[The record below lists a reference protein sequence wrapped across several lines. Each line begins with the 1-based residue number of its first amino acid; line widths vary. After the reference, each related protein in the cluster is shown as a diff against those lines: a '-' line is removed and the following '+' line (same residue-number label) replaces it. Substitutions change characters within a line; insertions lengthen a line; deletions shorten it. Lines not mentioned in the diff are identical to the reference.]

1 VDDTAVVESGG
12 GRFCSGNEADL
23 QIGVGAY
30 GNVVTGDND
39 PVSVTDKS
47 GTTCDSCVESAPLEN
62 GTHTFNIDVAVS
74 ASGGLSIGAST
85 HRDSALALGALMT
98 WTGVQPKLDAVKLKW
113 DPTAQNP
120 DGTYDGNLELRD
132 PNAPAAVQVD
142 ANTIVVNG
150 IPVVKSNG
158 TTVIPFTAIALDGE
172 PISGNLTVTTAVDT
186 TTGQFADQTYAVG
199 TQLQV
204 VGCDSVNES
213 FTAFGAPVQ
222 GAPPPPECKSGT
234 FGTLIDSH
242 TAYVQ
247 AYDGSSQIS
256 VLVGSYELP

>member
-1 VDDTAVVESGG
+1 
-12 GRFCSGNEADL
+12 
-23 QIGVGAY
+23 
-30 GNVVTGDND
+30 
-39 PVSVTDKS
+39 
-47 GTTCDSCVESAPLEN
+47 
-62 GTHTFNIDVAVS
+62 
-74 ASGGLSIGAST
+74 
-85 HRDSALALGALMT
+85 M
-98 WTGVQPKLDAVKLKW
+98 
-113 DPTAQNP
+113 
-120 DGTYDGNLELRD
+120 
-132 PNAPAAVQVD
+132 
-142 ANTIVVNG
+142 
-150 IPVVKSNG
+150 
-158 TTVIPFTAIALDGE
+158 
-172 PISGNLTVTTAVDT
+172 TTAVDT